1 MLTRMRR
8 WRLTWQKK
16 NHTVKGDSTSKLKE
30 GSEGEVGDSCIPISV
45 VKETEECIGKS
56 TEIGSGVGDTMMEV
70 EGLQQPQLQPC
81 SHALEIGAEI
91 QKEDGQVAIK
101 GFIRSLSETQKLRP
115 GIHLEVDLGQ
125 EHLNSQPIELVHCTS
140 SSNEGGLKGEGYN
153 SNSNDTIRDSISGSI
168 NNQTN
173 QGPRSVT
180 TKGGPKYPLA
190 AGGFSGLIRRIGQ
203 ESVGARRRKVQHK
216 KKVPRSGAVPRPNAA
231 ICQHYSESDKLIEAQ
246 ATVRRIGQYRNYI
259 AHISDSSRYVSGI
272 GRYGRKIH
280 SDRYTVDNQ
289 VDCNNGENIEIDKRD
304 ATKITLI
311 KKFEEDDENVKQEKN
326 VEGAGIFGHL
336 SDSILG
342 RKGSLT
348 IVCILNAIFGCLTA
362 LAPDF
367 RTYTLLRFLTGFSTG
382 GVGLCA
388 FVLATEPVGLSK
400 RGVAGMST
408 FYFFS
413 TGIAFLSGIAYIFQ
427 SWRALYIATSIPSIL
442 FLVIILPF
450 ISESPRWFL
459 IRGKTNEA
467 MKIMQNIAKVNGK
480 HFPDDVSLALDEE
493 ANNTTTNN
501 KVEAK
506 AANEAITG
514 SVIDVVR
521 SPLTRVRLFLSV
533 AINFLCSVVYYGLSL
548 NVVNLGTNLY
558 LNVFL
563 NAVAEMPA
571 FLLTALLLDRYGRKP
586 LAIGTQWFSGF
597 FCIIGGLM
605 GGFGIWKSLRMVCG
619 ILGIFGMAGTYNLLF
634 VYTLELFPTVVRN
647 AALGCATQAAQ
658 MGAILTPFVVV
669 LGGGLPFAVFG
680 VCGIAGGL
688 LAFCLPETLN
698 KPLYDTMGGLEK
710 GENAE
715 NENA

>member
-1 MLTRMRR
+1 MLT
-8 WRLTWQKK
+8 
-16 NHTVKGDSTSKLKE
+16 
-30 GSEGEVGDSCIPISV
+30 
-45 VKETEECIGKS
+45 
-56 TEIGSGVGDTMMEV
+56 
-70 EGLQQPQLQPC
+70 
-81 SHALEIGAEI
+81 
-91 QKEDGQVAIK
+91 
-101 GFIRSLSETQKLRP
+101 
-115 GIHLEVDLGQ
+115 
-125 EHLNSQPIELVHCTS
+125 TS
-140 SSNEGGLKGEGYN
+140 SSSPVDLSVPLIPPSKKTDEPVAGKLKLCIDDMLNQFCGEFGVWQLRHFVLTSLAWALEAFHTMVMIFADREPEWRCLIPGSCSTGSGTVCGLEP
-153 SNSNDTIRDSISGSI
+153 GSWEWI
-168 NNQTN
+168 
-173 QGPRSVT
+173 
-180 TKGGPKYPLA
+180 GGPASSTVAEWGLVCGHKYKVGLVQSLFF
-190 AGGFSGLIRRIGQ
+190 GGCMI
-203 ESVGARRRKVQHK
+203 
-216 KKVPRSGAVPRPNAA
+216 
-231 ICQHYSESDKLIEAQ
+231 
-246 ATVRRIGQYRNYI
+246 
-259 AHISDSSRYVSGI
+259 
-272 GRYGRKIH
+272 
-280 SDRYTVDNQ
+280 
-289 VDCNNGENIEIDKRD
+289 
-304 ATKITLI
+304 
-311 KKFEEDDENVKQEKN
+311 
-326 VEGAGIFGHL
+326 GAGIFGHL

-348 IVCILNAIFGCLTA
+348 VVCILNAIFGCLTA
-362 LAPDF
+362 FAPNF

-388 FVLATEPVGLSK
+388 FVLATEPIGLSK

-413 TGIAFLSGIAYIFQ
+413 TGIAFLSGIAYLFQ

-450 ISESPRWFL
+450 ISESPRWYL

-480 HFPDDVSLALDEE
+480 HFQDDVSVALDEE
-493 ANNTTTNN
+493 ANNTTTKN

-521 SPLTRVRLFLSV
+521 SPLTRVRLFLSF

-571 FLLTALLLDRYGRKP
+571 FLLTALLLDRFGRKP
-586 LAIGTQWFSGF
+586 LAIGTQ
-597 FCIIGGLM
+597 C
-605 GGFGIWKSLRMVCG
+605 

-647 AALGCATQAAQ
+647 AALGCATQASQ